1 MHQVVN
7 AESIRYQISE
17 YASSFKEKQKQTQ
30 LKHSLT
36 GVNVVACEQ
45 RAAIKIAVQQ
55 VSSKDIS
62 FPLLADAQFTEHETL
77 SLDEVL
83 KNDNHID
90 LIQIEAKGYELHIF
104 QGMQQLLTK
113 NPHVTIYM
121 IFAPHYLQD
130 AGVNPINFLHQL
142 LKQGFSVAKIDRLS
156 IKTAPLSA
164 KDLLT
169 NNSVNL
175 ILKQITRRN
184 NSYPHNSPLK
194 SDSPLD
200 LLKIGALFKTLPEI
214 SREPIRFQIEGTFDN
229 SYSLSIVNREL
240 ALALERQEPGKV
252 SLFATDGQTDYEP
265 NQDFIQKIEGLEQLW
280 KCGKKKSGAEVVI
293 RYLFPPRVADMDG
306 SINLC
311 YFAWEESHIPAE
323 LVEIFNRY
331 VDGFLVPANF
341 VKQVLINSGVYK
353 PVKVTGHGIEQVLRE
368 EPQTYQGNLG
378 KSFRFLHISSGFARK
393 GLDVL
398 LQAYTQA
405 FTSNDDVSLVIK
417 TSHNIHNTIGD
428 QINLLRKTSAYCPD
442 IVLIVDDLPTGYIT
456 NIYQRCHALVA
467 PSRGE
472 GFGLPMAEA
481 MLFNLPVITTGFG
494 GQADF
499 CTEKTAW
506 LIDYSFAKSQS
517 HLSTDCSV
525 WVEPDANHL
534 AKLMQEVYQGTQ
546 EQLQVKTQAAK
557 KLIEQKFVW
566 DVCASR
572 VREFVDEIKAIK
584 SVDPRKINMGWV
596 TSWNTKCGIAGYSNY
611 FINGI
616 LSTSSKFNLKILAN
630 RTDVR
635 VKPDESNVNRCWDS
649 EVLDPDLSDLKA
661 AVEELDM
668 VVIQHQNSLIK
679 DSTLAQIIVF
689 LHNKGIKTIVIF
701 HSLEEQYIEPL
712 TKQFALA
719 DRLLVH
725 RLADL
730 NRLKKLGLVNNVS
743 LLTHGVMYRPQRE
756 ATELKKQLNLLNKR
770 VIASYGFL
778 FPHKGIEQLIEA
790 FAIIKA
796 THPDTFLLLANS
808 FHSNPITQELG
819 EKCKSMI
826 SNLGLDDS
834 VLMINDF
841 LEEEESLSLLE
852 CADLIVFPHQYTGES
867 ASGSL
872 RFGLTS
878 NRPVACTPLNIFDDV
893 KELVHFLP
901 GTSPNDLATGI
912 IDLLSNPDTIKSK
925 HEIQQRWLQE
935 NSWEA
940 IATRFSG
947 MVQAIVRDGEAYKIP
962 ENSHQR

>member
-1 MHQVVN
+1 MPKVIN
-7 AESIRYQISE
+7 TETIRYEISE

-30 LKHSLT
+30 LKNFLT
-36 GVNVVACEQ
+36 AVNVVASEQ
-45 RAAIKIAVQQ
+45 RPTIKISVQQ
-55 VSSKDIS
+55 ISRKNFS
-62 FPLLADAQFTEHETL
+62 FPLLADDQFTEHETL

-83 KNDNHID
+83 KNDNHLD
-90 LIQIEAKGYELHIF
+90 LIQIEAKGHELQIF

-113 NPHVTIYM
+113 NPDLTIYM
-121 IFAPHYLQD
+121 IFAPHYLQK
-130 AGVNPINFLHQL
+130 AGVNPINFVHQW

-156 IKTAPLSA
+156 IKKLPLSE

-169 NNSVNL
+169 DKSVNL
-175 ILKQITRRN
+175 ILKKVTRGN
-184 NSYPHNSPLK
+184 NSLPQNSPFK
-194 SDSPLD
+194 SASPLD
-200 LLKIGALFKTLPEI
+200 LLNASALFTTLPES
-214 SREPIRFQIEGTFDN
+214 SRESIPFQIEGTFDN

-240 ALALERQEPGKV
+240 ALALDRQEPGKV
-252 SLFATDGQTDYEP
+252 ALFATDGQTDYEP

-280 KCGKKKSGAEVVI
+280 KRGKKKSGAEVVI

-323 LVEIFNRY
+323 MVEIFNRY

-341 VKQVLINSGVYK
+341 VKHVLINSGVYK
-353 PVKVTGHGIEQVLRE
+353 PVKITGHGIEQVLRE
-368 EPQTYQGNLG
+368 QPKTYQGNLG

-417 TSHNIHNTIGD
+417 TSNNIHNTV
-428 QINLLRKTSAYCPD
+428 QEPINLLRKTRAYCPD
-442 IVLIVDDLPTGYIT
+442 IVLITDDLPTGYIRD
-456 NIYQRCHALVA
+456 IYQRCHALVA

-481 MLFNLPVITTGFG
+481 MLFSLPVITTGFG
-494 GQADF
+494 GQSDF

-506 LIDYSFAKSQS
+506 LIDYLFAKSQS
-517 HLSTDCSV
+517 HLSTDSSV

-534 AKLMQEVYQGTQ
+534 AQLMQEVYQAPK
-546 EQLQVKTQAAK
+546 EKLQAKIKAAK
-557 KLIEQKFVW
+557 GLIEQEFIW
-566 DVCASR
+566 DICASR
-572 VREFVDEIKAIK
+572 VREFVDEIHAIK
-584 SVDPRKINMGWV
+584 SVSPRKINIGWL
-596 TSWNTKCGIAGYSNY
+596 TTWNTKCGIAGYSNY

-616 LSTSSKFNLKILAN
+616 LSTSSRFNLKILAN
-630 RTDVR
+630 RKDVT

-649 EVLDPDLSDLKA
+649 EVVDPDLSEFKA
-661 AVEELDM
+661 AVEGLDI

-679 DSTLAQIIVF
+679 DSTLAQLIVF
-689 LHNKGIKTIVIF
+689 LHEKGIKTIVIF
-701 HSLEEQYIEPL
+701 HSFEEQYIQPITQQL
-712 TKQFALA
+712 ALA
-719 DRLLVH
+719 ANLLVH

-730 NRLKKLGLVNNVS
+730 NRLKNLGLVNNVS
-743 LLTHGVMYRPQRE
+743 LLTHGVMYRPE
-756 ATELKKQLNLLNKR
+756 GDSTELKKQLNLLDKR
-770 VIASYGFL
+770 VIATYGFL

-790 FAIIKA
+790 FARIKA

-808 FHSNPITQELG
+808 FHTNPITEEIG
-819 EKCKSMI
+819 KKCKNLI

-841 LEEEESLSLLE
+841 LEEKESLSLLE

-867 ASGSL
+867 SSASV

-912 IDLLSNPDTIKSK
+912 INLLSKPDTIKSK
-925 HEIQQRWLQE
+925 HEIQQRWLKQ

-940 IATRFSG
+940 IASTFCG
-947 MVQAIVRDGEAYKIP
+947 MVQAIVNDNEA
-962 ENSHQR
+962 

>member
-1 MHQVVN
+1 MPQVVN
-7 AESIRYQISE
+7 AESIRCQISE
-17 YASSFKEKQKQTQ
+17 FASFFKEKQKQAQ
-30 LKHSLT
+30 IKHFLT
-36 GVNVVACEQ
+36 AVNVVASEQ
-45 RAAIKIAVQQ
+45 RPTIKVLVQQ

-83 KNDNHID
+83 KDENQID
-90 LIQIEAKGYELHIF
+90 IIQIEAKGYEPLIF
-104 QGMQQLLTK
+104 QGMQQLLAT
-113 NPHVTIYM
+113 NPDITIYI
-121 IFAPHYLQD
+121 IFAPHYLQK
-130 AGVNPINFLHQL
+130 AGLDPRAFVYQL
-142 LKQGFSVAKIDRLS
+142 LKQGFSVAKTERFS
-156 IKTAPLSA
+156 IKTLPISE
-164 KDLLT
+164 KDLIT
-169 NNSVNL
+169 NNTVYL
-175 ILKQITRRN
+175 VLKQVTIIN
-184 NSYPHNSPLK
+184 NSSPHNSPLK
-194 SDSPLD
+194 SALPLD
-200 LLKIGALFKTLPEI
+200 SLQISALFKTLPNSI
-214 SREPIRFQIEGTFDN
+214 RQPIRFQIEGTFDN

-240 ALALERQEPGKV
+240 ALALDKQEPGKV
-252 SLFATDGQTDYEP
+252 ALFATDGQTDYEP

-280 KCGKKKSGAEVVI
+280 KRGKKKSVAEVVI
-293 RYLFPPRVADMDG
+293 RYLFPPRLADMDG

-323 LVEIFNRY
+323 MVEIFNRY

-398 LQAYTQA
+398 LQAYAKA

-442 IVLIVDDLPTGYIT
+442 IVLIVDDLPTGYI
-456 NIYQRCHALVA
+456 IDVYQRCHALVA

-499 CTEKTAW
+499 CTEETAW
-506 LIDYSFAKSQS
+506 LIDYSFAKSKS
-517 HLSTDCSV
+517 HLSTDSSV

-534 AKLMQEVYQGTQ
+534 AQLMQEVYQAPK
-546 EQLQVKTQAAK
+546 EKLQAKIKAAK
-557 KLIEQKFVW
+557 ELIEQEFIW
-566 DVCASR
+566 DNCASR
-572 VREFVDEIKAIK
+572 VREFVDQIKAIK
-584 SVDPRKINMGWV
+584 SVNPRKINMGWV

-630 RTDVR
+630 RTDVT

-649 EVLDPDLSDLKA
+649 EVVDPDLSDLKA
-661 AVEELDM
+661 AVEELDI

-679 DSTLAQIIVF
+679 DSTLAQLIVF

-719 DRLLVH
+719 DKLLVH

-743 LLTHGVMYRPQRE
+743 LLTHGVMYRPE
-756 ATELKKQLNLLNKR
+756 GDSTELKQLNLLDKR

-790 FAIIKA
+790 FARIKA

-808 FHSNPITQELG
+808 FHSNPITQEIG

-826 SNLGLDDS
+826 SNLGLDGS

-912 IDLLSNPDTIKSK
+912 IDLLSNPDSIKSK
-925 HEIQQRWLQE
+925 HELQQRWLKE

-940 IATRFSG
+940 IATKFSG
-947 MVQAIVRDGEAYKIP
+947 MVQAIVRDGEA
-962 ENSHQR
+962 

>member
-1 MHQVVN
+1 MPQVVN
-7 AESIRYQISE
+7 AESIRCQISE
-17 YASSFKEKQKQTQ
+17 YASSFKEKQKQAQ
-30 LKHSLT
+30 LKHFLT
-36 GVNVVACEQ
+36 AVNVVASEQ
-45 RAAIKIAVQQ
+45 RPTIKVLVQR

-62 FPLLADAQFTEHETL
+62 FPFLADAEFTEHETL

-90 LIQIEAKGYELHIF
+90 LIQIEAKGCELQIF

-113 NPHVTIYM
+113 NPDITIYM
-121 IFAPHYLQD
+121 IFAPHYLQK
-130 AGVNPINFLHQL
+130 AGVNPINFVHQL

-169 NNSVNL
+169 DNSVNL
-175 ILKQITRRN
+175 ILKKITRGN
-184 NSYPHNSPLK
+184 NSSPQNSLLK
-194 SDSPLD
+194 SASPLD
-200 LLKIGALFKTLPEI
+200 LLKASGLFKTLPE
-214 SREPIRFQIEGTFDN
+214 SRREPIRFQIEGTFDN

-252 SLFATDGQTDYEP
+252 ALFATDGQRNYEP
-265 NQDFIQKIEGLEQLW
+265 NLGFLQQIDGLEALW
-280 KCGKKKSGAEVVI
+280 RRSKNKSKAEVVI
-293 RYLFPPRVADMDG
+293 RHLFPPRVADMDG
-306 SINLC
+306 LINLC
-311 YFAWEESHIPAE
+311 YFGWEESQIPSE
-323 LVEIFNRY
+323 LVQIFNRY
-331 VDGFLVPANF
+331 VDGFLVYSHF
-341 VKQVLINSGVYK
+341 VKKVLIDSGVYK
-353 PVKVTGHGIEQVLRE
+353 PIQVTSLGIEQVLRE
-368 EPQTYQGNLG
+368 EPKTYEGNLG

-417 TSHNIHNTIGD
+417 TSHNIHNTVQE
-428 QINLLRKTSAYCPD
+428 QINLLRKTRAYCPD
-442 IVLIVDDLPTGYIT
+442 IVLITDDLPTGYIT

-506 LIDYSFAKSQS
+506 LIDYSFAKSKS
-517 HLSTDCSV
+517 HLSTDSSV

-534 AKLMQEVYQGTQ
+534 AQLMQEVYQAPK
-546 EQLQVKTQAAK
+546 EKLQAKIKAAK
-557 KLIEQKFVW
+557 ELIEQELIW
-566 DVCASR
+566 DICASR
-572 VREFVDEIKAIK
+572 VREFVDQIKAIK
-584 SVDPRKINMGWV
+584 SVNPRKINIGWV

-611 FINGI
+611 FISGI

-630 RTDVR
+630 QTDET
-635 VKPDESNVNRCWDS
+635 VKADESNVIRCWDGGVV
-649 EVLDPDLSDLKA
+649 EPDLSEFEA
-661 AVEELDM
+661 AVEELDV

-679 DSTLAQIIVF
+679 DSTLAQMVTF
-689 LHNKGIKTIVIF
+689 LHEKGLKTIVIF
-701 HSLEEQYIEPL
+701 HSFEEQYIQPITE
-712 TKQFALA
+712 QLA
-719 DRLLVH
+719 WADKLLVH

-730 NRLKKLGLVNNVS
+730 NRFKNLGLVNNVS
-743 LLTHGVMYRPQRE
+743 LLTHGVMYRPE
-756 ATELKKQLNLLNKR
+756 GDSTEIKKQLNLLDKR

-790 FAIIKA
+790 FAKIKA
-796 THPDTFLLLANS
+796 THADTFLLLANS
-808 FHSNPITQELG
+808 FHSNSITQEIG

-867 ASGSL
+867 SSASV

-912 IDLLSNPDTIKSK
+912 INLLSKPDTIKSK
-925 HEIQQRWLQE
+925 HEIQQRWLKQ

-940 IATRFSG
+940 IASTFCG
-947 MVQAIVRDGEAYKIP
+947 MAQAIVNDNEA
-962 ENSHQR
+962 

>member
-1 MHQVVN
+1 MPKVIN
-7 AESIRYQISE
+7 TETIRYEISE

-30 LKHSLT
+30 LKKFLT
-36 GVNVVACEQ
+36 AVNVVASEQ
-45 RAAIKIAVQQ
+45 RPTIKISVQQ
-55 VSSKDIS
+55 ISYKNFS
-62 FPLLADAQFTEHETL
+62 FPLLADDQFTEHETL

-83 KNDNHID
+83 KNDNHLD
-90 LIQIEAKGYELHIF
+90 LIQIEAKGHELQIF

-113 NPHVTIYM
+113 NPDLTIYM
-121 IFAPHYLQD
+121 IFAPHYLQK
-130 AGVNPINFLHQL
+130 AGVNPINFVHQW

-156 IKTAPLSA
+156 IKNLPLSE

-169 NNSVNL
+169 DNSVNL
-175 ILKQITRRN
+175 ILKKVTRGN
-184 NSYPHNSPLK
+184 NSWPQNSPLK
-194 SDSPLD
+194 SASPLD
-200 LLKIGALFKTLPEI
+200 LLKASALFTTLPES
-214 SREPIRFQIEGTFDN
+214 SRESIPFQIEGTFDN

-240 ALALERQEPGKV
+240 ALALDRQEPGKV
-252 SLFATDGQTDYEP
+252 ALFATDGQTDYEP

-280 KCGKKKSGAEVVI
+280 KRGKKKSGAEVVI

-323 LVEIFNRY
+323 MVEIFNRY

-353 PVKVTGHGIEQVLRE
+353 PVKITGHGIEQVLRE
-368 EPQTYQGNLG
+368 QPKTYQGNLG

-417 TSHNIHNTIGD
+417 TSNNIHNTV
-428 QINLLRKTSAYCPD
+428 QEPINLLRKTRAYCPD
-442 IVLIVDDLPTGYIT
+442 IVLITDDLPTGYIID
-456 NIYQRCHALVA
+456 IYQRCHALVA

-481 MLFNLPVITTGFG
+481 MLFSLPVITTGFG

-506 LIDYSFAKSQS
+506 LIDYLFAKSKS
-517 HLSTDCSV
+517 HLSTDTSV
-525 WVEPDANHL
+525 WVEPDAHHL
-534 AKLMQEVYQGTQ
+534 AQLMQEVYQAPK
-546 EQLQVKTQAAK
+546 EKLQAKIQAAK
-557 KLIEQKFVW
+557 ELIEQEFIW
-566 DVCASR
+566 DICASR
-572 VREFVDEIKAIK
+572 VREFVDEIHAIK
-584 SVDPRKINMGWV
+584 SVSPRKINIGWL
-596 TSWNTKCGIAGYSNY
+596 TTWNTKCGIAGYSHY

-616 LSTSSKFNLKILAN
+616 LSTSSRFNLKILAN
-630 RTDVR
+630 RRDVT

-649 EVLDPDLSDLKA
+649 EVVDPDLSEFKA
-661 AVEELDM
+661 AVEGLDI

-679 DSTLAQIIVF
+679 DSTLAQLIVF
-689 LHNKGIKTIVIF
+689 LHEKGIKTIVIF
-701 HSLEEQYIEPL
+701 HSFEEQYIQPITQQL
-712 TKQFALA
+712 ALA
-719 DRLLVH
+719 ANLLVH

-730 NRLKKLGLVNNVS
+730 NRFKNLGLVNNVS
-743 LLTHGVMYRPQRE
+743 LLTHGVMYRPE
-756 ATELKKQLNLLNKR
+756 GDSTELKKQLNLLDKR
-770 VIASYGFL
+770 VIATYGFL

-790 FAIIKA
+790 FARIKA

-808 FHSNPITQELG
+808 FHTNPITKEIG
-819 EKCKSMI
+819 EKCKNLI
-826 SNLGLDDS
+826 SHLGLDDS

-867 ASGSL
+867 SSASV

-912 IDLLSNPDTIKSK
+912 INLLSKPDTIKSK
-925 HEIQQRWLQE
+925 HEIQQRWLKQ

-940 IATRFSG
+940 IASTFCG
-947 MVQAIVRDGEAYKIP
+947 MVQAIVNDNEA
-962 ENSHQR
+962 

>member
-1 MHQVVN
+1 MAN
-7 AESIRYQISE
+7 SESIRCQISE
-17 YASSFKEKQKQTQ
+17 YASSFKEKQKQIL
-30 LKHSLT
+30 LKHFLT
-36 GVNVVACEQ
+36 GVNVVACGQ
-45 RAAIKIAVQQ
+45 RAMIKISVQQ

-62 FPLLADAQFTEHETL
+62 FPLLADDQFTEHETL

-83 KNDNHID
+83 KDEKQID
-90 LIQIEAKGYELHIF
+90 IIQIEAKGYEPLIF
-104 QGMQQLLTK
+104 DGMQQLLAK
-113 NPHVTIYM
+113 NPDITIYI
-121 IFAPHYLQD
+121 IFDPYYLQK
-130 AGVNPINFLHQL
+130 AGVDPRAFVHQL

-156 IKTAPLSA
+156 TKISPLSE

-169 NNSVNL
+169 DNSVNL
-175 ILKQITRRN
+175 ILKKVTRAS
-184 NSYPHNSPLK
+184 NSSPYSSPLK
-194 SDSPLD
+194 SSSPLD
-200 LLKIGALFKTLPEI
+200 LLNIAALFKIIPEI
-214 SREPIRFQIEGTFDN
+214 SHKPIRFQIEGTFDN

-240 ALALERQEPGKV
+240 ALALDRQEPGKV
-252 SLFATDGQTDYEP
+252 ALFATDGQTDYQP

-280 KCGKKKSGAEVVI
+280 KRGKKKSGAEVVI
-293 RYLFPPRVADMDG
+293 RYLFPPCLADMDG

-368 EPQTYQGNLG
+368 EPKTYQGNLG

-405 FTSNDDVSLVIK
+405 FTSNEDVSLVIK
-417 TSHNIHNTIGD
+417 TSHNIHNTVQE
-428 QINLLRKTSAYCPD
+428 QIHLLRKTRAYCPD
-442 IVLIVDDLPTGYIT
+442 IVLITDDLPTGYIT

-481 MLFNLPVITTGFG
+481 MLFNLPVITTEFG

-506 LIDYSFAKSQS
+506 LIDYSFAKSKS
-517 HLSTDCSV
+517 HLSTDSSV

-534 AKLMQEVYQGTQ
+534 AKLMQEVYQATQ

-572 VREFVDEIKAIK
+572 VREFVEEIKAIK
-584 SVDPRKINMGWV
+584 SVNPRKINMGWV

-630 RTDVR
+630 RTDVT
-635 VKPDESNVNRCWDS
+635 VKPDENNVNRCWDS
-649 EVLDPDLSDLKA
+649 EVVDPDISELKA
-661 AVEELDM
+661 AVEELDI

-679 DSTLAQIIVF
+679 DSTLAQLIVF
-689 LHNKGIKTIVIF
+689 LHEKGIKTIVIF

-712 TKQFALA
+712 TQQFALA

-730 NRLKKLGLVNNVS
+730 NRLKNLGLVNNVS
-743 LLTHGVMYRPQRE
+743 LLTHGVMYRPKE
-756 ATELKKQLNLLNKR
+756 DSTELKKQLDLLDKKL
-770 VIASYGFL
+770 IASYGFL

-790 FAIIKA
+790 FAKIKA

-808 FHSNPITQELG
+808 FHTNPVTKEIG
-819 EKCKSMI
+819 EKCKNLI
-826 SNLGLDDS
+826 SHLGLDDS

-841 LEEEESLSLLE
+841 LEEEESLRLLN

-867 ASGSL
+867 SSASV

-878 NRPVACTPLNIFDDV
+878 NQPVACTPLNIFDDV
-893 KELVHFLP
+893 KDLVHFLP

-912 IDLLSNPDTIKSK
+912 IDLFTNPATMKTK
-925 HEIQQRWLQE
+925 HEIQQRWLKE

-947 MVQAIVRDGEAYKIP
+947 MVQAIVNDHEG
-962 ENSHQR
+962 

>member
-1 MHQVVN
+1 MPQVVN
-7 AESIRYQISE
+7 AESIRCQISE
-17 YASSFKEKQKQTQ
+17 FASFFKEKQKQAQ
-30 LKHSLT
+30 IKHFLT
-36 GVNVVACEQ
+36 AVNVVASEQ
-45 RAAIKIAVQQ
+45 RPTIKVLVHQ
-55 VSSKDIS
+55 VSSKAIS

-83 KNDNHID
+83 KDENQID
-90 LIQIEAKGYELHIF
+90 IIQIEAKGYEPLIF
-104 QGMQQLLTK
+104 QGMQQLLAT
-113 NPHVTIYM
+113 NPDITIYI
-121 IFAPHYLQD
+121 IFAPHYLQK
-130 AGVNPINFLHQL
+130 AGLDPRAFVYQL
-142 LKQGFSVAKIDRLS
+142 LKQGFSVAKTERFS
-156 IKTAPLSA
+156 IKTLPISE
-164 KDLLT
+164 KDLIT
-169 NNSVNL
+169 NNTVYL
-175 ILKQITRRN
+175 VLKQVTIIN
-184 NSYPHNSPLK
+184 NSSPHNSPLK
-194 SDSPLD
+194 SALPLD
-200 LLKIGALFKTLPEI
+200 SLQISALFKTLPN
-214 SREPIRFQIEGTFDN
+214 SVRQPIRFQIEGTFDN

-240 ALALERQEPGKV
+240 ALALDKQEPGKV
-252 SLFATDGQTDYEP
+252 ALFATDGQTDYEP

-280 KCGKKKSGAEVVI
+280 KRGKKKSVAEVVI
-293 RYLFPPRVADMDG
+293 RYLFPPRLADMDG

-323 LVEIFNRY
+323 MVEIFNRY

-398 LQAYTQA
+398 LQAYAKA

-442 IVLIVDDLPTGYIT
+442 IVLIVDDLPTGYI
-456 NIYQRCHALVA
+456 IDVYQRCHALVA

-499 CTEKTAW
+499 CTEETAW
-506 LIDYSFAKSQS
+506 LIDYSFAKSKS
-517 HLSTDCSV
+517 HLSTDSSV

-534 AKLMQEVYQGTQ
+534 AQLMQEVYQAPK
-546 EQLQVKTQAAK
+546 EKLQAKIKAAK
-557 KLIEQKFVW
+557 ELIEQEFIW
-566 DVCASR
+566 DNCASR
-572 VREFVDEIKAIK
+572 VREFVDQIKAIK
-584 SVDPRKINMGWV
+584 SVNPRKINMGWV

-630 RTDVR
+630 RTDVT

-649 EVLDPDLSDLKA
+649 EVVDPDLSDLKA
-661 AVEELDM
+661 AVEELDI

-679 DSTLAQIIVF
+679 DSTLAQLIVF

-719 DRLLVH
+719 DKLLVH

-743 LLTHGVMYRPQRE
+743 LLTHGVMYRPE
-756 ATELKKQLNLLNKR
+756 GDSTELKQLNLLDKR

-790 FAIIKA
+790 FARIKA

-808 FHSNPITQELG
+808 FHSNPITQEIG

-826 SNLGLDDS
+826 SNLGLDGS

-912 IDLLSNPDTIKSK
+912 IDLLSNPDSIKSK
-925 HEIQQRWLQE
+925 HELQQRWLKE

-940 IATRFSG
+940 IATKFSG
-947 MVQAIVRDGEAYKIP
+947 MVQAIVRDGEA
-962 ENSHQR
+962 

>member
-1 MHQVVN
+1 MPQVVN
-7 AESIRYQISE
+7 AESIRCQISE
-17 YASSFKEKQKQTQ
+17 FASLFKEKQKQAQ
-30 LKHSLT
+30 IKHFLT
-36 GVNVVACEQ
+36 AVNVVASEQ
-45 RAAIKIAVQQ
+45 RPTIKVLVQQ

-83 KNDNHID
+83 KDENQID
-90 LIQIEAKGYELHIF
+90 IIQIEAKGYEPLIF
-104 QGMQQLLTK
+104 QGMQQLLAT
-113 NPHVTIYM
+113 NPDITIYI
-121 IFAPHYLQD
+121 IFAPHYLPK
-130 AGVNPINFLHQL
+130 AGLDPRAFVYQL
-142 LKQGFSVAKIDRLS
+142 FKQGFSVAKRERFS
-156 IKTAPLSA
+156 IKTLPISE
-164 KDLLT
+164 KDLIT
-169 NNSVNL
+169 NNTVYL
-175 ILKQITRRN
+175 VLKQVTIIN
-184 NSYPHNSPLK
+184 NSSPHNSPLK
-194 SDSPLD
+194 SALPLD
-200 LLKIGALFKTLPEI
+200 SLQISALFKTLPNSI
-214 SREPIRFQIEGTFDN
+214 RQPIRFQIEGTFDN

-240 ALALERQEPGKV
+240 ALALDKQEPGKV
-252 SLFATDGQTDYEP
+252 ALFATDGQTDYDP

-280 KCGKKKSGAEVVI
+280 KRGKKKSVAEVVI
-293 RYLFPPRVADMDG
+293 RYLFPPRLADMDG

-323 LVEIFNRY
+323 MVEIFNRY

-398 LQAYTQA
+398 LQAYAKA

-442 IVLIVDDLPTGYIT
+442 IVLIVDDLPTGYI
-456 NIYQRCHALVA
+456 IDVYQRCHALVA

-499 CTEKTAW
+499 CTEETAW
-506 LIDYSFAKSQS
+506 LIDYSFAKSES
-517 HLSTDCSV
+517 HLSTDSSV

-534 AKLMQEVYQGTQ
+534 AQLMQEVYQAPK
-546 EQLQVKTQAAK
+546 EKLQAKIKAAK
-557 KLIEQKFVW
+557 ELIEQEFIW
-566 DVCASR
+566 DNCASR
-572 VREFVDEIKAIK
+572 VREFVDQIKAIK
-584 SVDPRKINMGWV
+584 SVNPRKINMGWV

-630 RTDVR
+630 RTDVT

-649 EVLDPDLSDLKA
+649 EVVDPDLSDLKA
-661 AVEELDM
+661 AVEELDI

-679 DSTLAQIIVF
+679 DSTLAQLIVF

-719 DRLLVH
+719 DKLLVH

-743 LLTHGVMYRPQRE
+743 LLTHGVMYRPE
-756 ATELKKQLNLLNKR
+756 GDSTELKQLNLLDKR

-790 FAIIKA
+790 FARIKA

-808 FHSNPITQELG
+808 FHSNPITQEIG

-826 SNLGLDDS
+826 SNLGLDGS

-912 IDLLSNPDTIKSK
+912 IDLLSNPDSIKSK
-925 HEIQQRWLQE
+925 HELQQRWLKE

-940 IATRFSG
+940 IATKFSG
-947 MVQAIVRDGEAYKIP
+947 MVQAIVRDGEA
-962 ENSHQR
+962 